1 MPLRLQEV
9 RMPNWIV
16 VITCMT
22 EESRILALDEP
33 TNALDVENI
42 NALAASLVKFVA
54 PIHLLNAN
62 LINWQYISQAH
73 APSARLPS
81 HGCVHLPSQ
90 RQFSSGRASH
100 LSSGLP
106 F

>member
-1 MPLRLQEV
+1 
-9 RMPNWIV
+9 MPNWIV

-22 EESRILALDEP
+22 EESTRILALDEP

-42 NALAASLVKFVA
+42 NALAASLVELVA

-62 LINWQYISQAH
+62 LINWQYISQAR

-81 HGCVHLPSQ
+81 HGCVRLPSQ
-90 RQFSSGRASH
+90 RQFCPTFPSLDRY
-100 LSSGLP
+100 P
-106 F
+106 